1 MSIELKA
8 MPFDSKEILNEV
20 TGETSFDRVSY
31 SKDLADWMRTYFS
44 NGILVQGGDTLGEE
58 LKVIHKEGLTVAI
71 KPGAVC
77 INGRTGW
84 NDVEQT
90 LTVNIGGEEPRID
103 MIVAELNIPNDR
115 GIYIKLIEGISAASP
130 QKPTLIQNEDVYQ
143 IPLASLRIEAGS
155 ARVGSVVDER
165 QGNISNVT
173 IGIKPPTGNDAV
185 AVKVSD
191 KIKTKFKLSDN
202 ANVEDALAVVSD
214 EEYILNC
221 YDTSGEIMLPS
232 DAVHNEVDVVCV
244 AGGGGGWGGA
254 RKGVQSY
261 EYEMVAGR
269 GGDGG
274 FVIKQRII
282 VGTEKKASIVI
293 GAGGK
298 GSNATDRRTYS
309 SKGGETR
316 FRYDDKLEIV
326 VYGGGTERKTSA
338 NTNAEVGVVIFGSA
352 KYKHSGLGEYRELI
366 GFGAIAASGG
376 YKAQSDLFKNGVLL
390 SPISLPTKD
399 IITSGGGVGRTS
411 LGKGTGNGMG
421 GEGGDEGKKGAN
433 AIEYGC
439 GGGGG
444 GCYESGTQPIGGDGR
459 QGCVYIGYWRKR
471 G

>member
-8 MPFDSKEILNEV
+8 MPFDSKEILDEV

-31 SKDLADWMRTYFS
+31 SKDLADWLRTYFS
-44 NGILVQGGDTLGEE
+44 NGILVQGGDTLDEE

-84 NDVEQT
+84 NDIEQEIT
-90 LTVNIGGEEPRID
+90 LNIGGSQPRVD

-130 QKPTLIQNEDVYQ
+130 QKPNLTQNEDVYQ
-143 IPLASLRIEAGS
+143 IPLASLRIESGS
-155 ARVGSVVDER
+155 ARIGSVVDER

-202 ANVEDALAVVSD
+202 ANVEDALAVVSE
-214 EEYILNC
+214 EEYIINC
-221 YDTSGEIMLPS
+221 YDTSGEITLPS

-244 AGGGGGWGGA
+244 SGGCGGWGGA
-254 RKGVQSY
+254 RKEIQSY
-261 EYEMVAGR
+261 EYEIVAGR

-274 FVIKQRII
+274 FVVKQQII
-282 VGTEKKASIVI
+282 VGTEKKANIVI

-298 GSNATDRRTYS
+298 GSSATDKRTYS
-309 SKGGETR
+309 GKGGETR
-316 FRYDDKLEIV
+316 FRYDDKLEII
-326 VYGGGTERKTSA
+326 VYGGGGRKENSFET
-338 NTNAEVGVVIFGSA
+338 GRVIFGSI
-352 KYKHSGLGEYRELI
+352 KYRNIGLAEDNKAI
-366 GFGAIAASGG
+366 GFKVLVAAGG
-376 YKAQSDLFKNGVLL
+376 YKAQNDVLKNGILL

-399 IITSGGGVGRTS
+399 IITSGGGVGMTS

-444 GCYESGTQPIGGDGR
+444 GCYGSGNQPIGGDGK

>member
-1 MSIELKA
+1 MSITLKA
-8 MPFDSKEILNEV
+8 MPFDSKEILDEV
-20 TGETSFDRVSY
+20 TGEASFDRVAY
-31 SKDLADWMRTYFS
+31 SKDLADWLRTYFS

-90 LTVNIGGEEPRID
+90 LTVNIGKEEPRID

-130 QKPTLIQNEDVYQ
+130 QKPNLTQNEDVYQ
-143 IPLASLRIEAGS
+143 IPLASLQIEAGS

-185 AVKVSD
+185 AVKLSD
-191 KIKTKFKLSDN
+191 SIKNKFKLSDN

-221 YDTSGEIMLPS
+221 YDTSGEITLPS

-244 AGGGGGWGGA
+244 AGGGGGFRINLNNQYASDGRGYGGA
-254 RKGVQSY
+254 R
-261 EYEMVAGR
+261 
-269 GGDGG
+269 GGY
-274 FVIKQRII
+274 VHHKII
-282 VGTEKKASIVI
+282 VGDKKTAKIFI

-298 GSNATDRRTYS
+298 GNLYYRNQA
-309 SKGGETR
+309 KGGTTVFQCTEA
-316 FRYDDKLEIV
+316 V
-326 VYGGGTERKTSA
+326 VAICDYNKDSPDFAGVISKA
-338 NTNAEVGVVIFGSA
+338 NLPIINGVVE
-352 KYKHSGLGEYRELI
+352 SGIPGM
-366 GFGAIAASGG
+366 GNIAGQAVFVPSG
-376 YKAQSDLFKNGVLL
+376 KPM
-390 SPISLPTKD
+390 PIILPTKEISTYPGEANGD
-399 IITSGGGVGRTS
+399 
-411 LGKGTGNGMG
+411 GK
-421 GEGGDEGKKGAN
+421 N
-433 AIEYGC
+433 ATEYGC
-439 GGGGG
+439 GGN
-444 GCYESGTQPIGGDGR
+444 SGTNSISGGDGK